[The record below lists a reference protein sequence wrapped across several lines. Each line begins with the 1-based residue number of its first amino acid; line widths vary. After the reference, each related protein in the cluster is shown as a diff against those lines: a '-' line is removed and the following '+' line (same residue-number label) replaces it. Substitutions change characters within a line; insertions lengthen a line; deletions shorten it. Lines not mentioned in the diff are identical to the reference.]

1 MGNKNSIEERI
12 NSNKKI
18 ERKQIKNRFL
28 KWNVLKSQLTNE
40 EKQILNSINKPENFY
55 LCNYCSNFPLI
66 SFDKVPENRRYADNK
81 YMLELT
87 LEEHNFNKKPNEYIS
102 HRFRDDKFNTAVHK
116 YHRSYIEEYKIKE
129 LFKEKY
135 KYEEYISKDL
145 LPFESLNDFYEYLKV
160 AIKFL
165 DMKKI
170 IEFYNYGDSKKN
182 RCFNFFELLLVQG
195 LHGFGTLYEY
205 KNALSIYNF
214 LNFEDLKQ
222 YNIGFDMNNGDI
234 IYELTHFEVHQVKKI
249 VKLNNNDLFAFI
261 IDIKYRFG
269 DYKYPNCGV
278 FFEEIKENTKYIDSK
293 KYLKKE
299 NSNSHGKK
307 AILKYNDS
315 VGYEDIIELKKD
327 KYLLLLD
334 NGNLIIAS
342 FNENFNHYE
351 LKLVENLN
359 CLKFIKLKSKNIF
372 LLSKENISLAKYNEN
387 DLTIIKNCKIPILN
401 NNKDFNYLI
410 YELLNGNIVI
420 TMNYNKFCYFN
431 MQNFAIQFV
440 FSHFNKIST
449 KVSPKNKNT
458 YNINIIGF
466 NQFKDKNILY
476 YFFELNGFKIN
487 LKTGK
492 FIKINYNKSSNNCI
506 SFDKYVICVNNN
518 KLIINDENNNQLFS
532 KTFYK
537 AHHVISINQKINLF
551 ATLGFSDDPFYTYFH
566 IFKINIKN

>member
-1 MGNKNSIEERI
+1 MLEY
-12 NSNKKI
+12 
-18 ERKQIKNRFL
+18 
-28 KWNVLKSQLTNE
+28 VD
-40 EKQILNSINKPENFY
+40 Y
-55 LCNYCSNFPLI
+55 
-66 SFDKVPENRRYADNK
+66 K
-81 YMLELT
+81 YMLVLISEVN
-87 LEEHNFNKKPNEYIS
+87 NFNKKPNEYITN
-102 HRFRDDKFNTAVHK
+102 RFTDEKFNTAVDK
-116 YHRSYIEEYKIKE
+116 YNRSYIEKYKINQLTNE
-129 LFKEKY
+129 EY
-135 KYEEYISKDL
+135 KYEEYISNDL

-222 YNIGFDMNNGDI
+222 YNTGFDMNNGDI
-234 IYELTHFEVHQVKKI
+234 IYELTHFQLEQVKKI
-249 VKLNNNDLFAFI
+249 VNLNNNNDLFAFI
-261 IDIKYRFG
+261 IDTKYRFG

-307 AILKYNDS
+307 AILKFSDS
-315 VGYEDIIELKKD
+315 IGYEDIIELEED

-342 FNENFNHYE
+342 FNKNLNSYE
-351 LKLVENLN
+351 LKLIENLN
-359 CLKFIKLKSKNIF
+359 YLKFIKLKSGNIF
-372 LLSKENISLAKYNEN
+372 LLSKESISLAKYNEN
-387 DLTIIKNCKIPILN
+387 DLIIIKKCKISTLN
-401 NNKDFNYLI
+401 NNVNFNYLI

-420 TMNYNKFCYFN
+420 TLNYNKFFYFN
-431 MQNFAIQFV
+431 MKTFSIQFV
-440 FSHFNKIST
+440 FSHSDKPPT
-449 KVSPKNKNT
+449 KVTSKNKNT

-476 YFFELNGFKIN
+476 YFFGLNGFKIN
-487 LKTGK
+487 LKSGK
-492 FIKINYNKSSNNCI
+492 FTKINFNKSSNNCI
-506 SFDKYVICVNNN
+506 SFNKYLIYVNNS
-518 KLIINDENNNQLFS
+518 KLIITDDKSNYLFS
-532 KTFYK
+532 KY
-537 AHHVISINQKINLF
+537 
-551 ATLGFSDDPFYTYFH
+551 YY
-566 IFKINIKN
+566 